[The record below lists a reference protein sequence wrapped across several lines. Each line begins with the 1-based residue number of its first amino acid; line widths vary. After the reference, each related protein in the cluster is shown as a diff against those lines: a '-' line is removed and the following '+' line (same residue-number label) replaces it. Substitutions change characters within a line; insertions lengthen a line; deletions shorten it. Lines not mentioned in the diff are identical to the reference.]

1 MLFWVGSSFV
11 GWGQITV
18 STSTIWDNSNPPPL
32 GYEAGIEI
40 MQNTDLHINGLTL
53 YFDDNSEIILALE
66 ESNLTLSGCTLV
78 MGENSIIKLDNY
90 CKNKLNINGTV
101 ITSYEKIWQG
111 IKGVGNFHGP
121 SFPCNNIGPQVY
133 TTPPS
138 IGSGGNC
145 DESEWLGVLNPNMS
159 LITINNSLITN
170 AISGV
175 QVDWFQFLRVRD
187 TEFRNCENGVRIGT
201 HPAFNSD
208 VHPSYIMACDFIWD
222 DNLLFSDNN
231 LKHIIL
237 GDFLGQP
244 YGYGPNGPKGVRI
257 GGCNFLNESTNQA
270 SFDNRG
276 VGIFARSATFSVS
289 RDGSKCCADDGKCPD
304 NCYPAPKQN
313 RGNNFKYLG
322 IGIDYE
328 CSQSNFVNKFACRFS
343 EFDNCVFGIKIKDN
357 KSNHSISRIGDN
369 TFTIDKNTIET
380 YFPTNYTSGNV
391 IKLVHFEGTADFG
404 VYDNTFSHNLEYIA
418 CVTSKDPNLQYT
430 NFIRKN
436 TFTSSIAVEPT
447 CGPNVVAIDLYG
459 NNNHLDITCNTF
471 ENHVYDVKINE
482 YADLNNIPNTDIQG
496 IKFSANIWSKLPSPN
511 FSFPAPLQHWLTN
524 GCASNVYLVPGTGSN
539 INIYDKYTNLTGSAK
554 DNITFYPT
562 VIDFVLNNPPGN
574 PLHYLQSTNRCQNDD
589 AGCVDCST
597 NCDKLVNQSTTL
609 IGVDK
614 AEREIYFNLFPNPS
628 TEKTQMVI
636 NPQFYHIENKIII
649 YDFMGKIV
657 ASFNNVQAT
666 FEFIIKNHQISKGI
680 YFVSYQTEG
689 INSVKKLVVQ

>member
-11 GWGQITV
+11 GWGQITL

-90 CKNKLNINGTV
+90 CKNKLSIYGTV

-237 GDFLGQP
+237 GDLLGQP

-257 GGCNFLNESTNQA
+257 GGCNFLNERTNQS

-289 RDGSKCCADDGKCPD
+289 RDGSKCCSDDGKCPD

-313 RGNNFKYLG
+313 RGNTFEKLG
-322 IGIDYE
+322 IGIDYADDNQYNTHRI
-328 CSQSNFVNKFACRFS
+328 SVRFS

-357 KSNHSISRIGDN
+357 TSKHSISRIGDN
-369 TFTIDKNTIET
+369 TFIIDKNTIET

-418 CVTSKDPNLQYT
+418 CITSKDPNLEYT

-436 TFTSSIAVEPT
+436 TFTSSIAVAAN
-447 CGPNVVAIDLYG
+447 CGPNVIAIDLYG

-471 ENHVYDVKINE
+471 VNHVYDVKVNYE
-482 YADLNNIPNTDIQG
+482 AELDDIPNLDVHNG
-496 IKFSANIWSKLPSPN
+496 NGKKFSNNTWSILPGPN
-511 FSFPAPLQHWLTN
+511 GFQPHGTWKSI
-524 GCASNVYLVPGTGSN
+524 GCSGNVYIEDVIYGH
-539 INIYDKYTNLTGSAK
+539 INIYDRYSHGQNIRFYA
-554 DNITFYPT
+554 DNYDNNINQPHLSPNDYKSPRCNGT
-562 VIDFVLNNPPGN
+562 IDEE
-574 PLHYLQSTNRCQNDD
+574 
-589 AGCVDCST
+589 CVDCST
-597 NCDKLVNQSTTL
+597 DCDKLVNEPRQITVGMEKL
-609 IGVDK
+609 QK
-614 AEREIYFNLFPNPS
+614 RIYFELFPNPS
-628 TEKTQMVI
+628 FDKTQI
-636 NPQFYHIENKIII
+636 IISQEYFRSDNKIVI
-649 YDFMGKIV
+649 YDFLGKVV
-657 ASFNNVQAT
+657 AQYHNIGST
-666 FEFIIKNHQISKGI
+666 FEFNLKNHQISKGI

-689 INSVKKLVVQ
+689 IISVKKLVVQ